1 MYSSLI
7 MLVAIFL
14 FILIFYTILTAR
26 RRKDWRYS
34 RLLNDSQKKRKELFV
49 GLRSKAKKAGLNIT
63 QEYILGLM
71 AAGMIGGFIAGYVIT
86 GTVLFALIFSI
97 CGIFIY
103 KFIVNRRISGRVAA
117 FNEGLATAL
126 DRLIHSLDAGLGV
139 VQAVSA
145 ISKDQNINEFT
156 RNIFVKVM
164 EHVSSGSTISQALED
179 VGEEI
184 DSPYLNI
191 LSVAIA
197 VNANEGSDL
206 VKVLTNIQNMLYDKK
221 RFEEMINAKS
231 AQGRLT
237 AIMATGIVVVVFF
250 MLRISS
256 PLFMDPL
263 IHTLAGNIVMIIIGV
278 FTFVGY
284 TLVNRIFRIKF

>member
-14 FILIFYTILTAR
+14 FILVFYTIYTNR
-26 RRKDWRYS
+26 RRKSWRYS
-34 RLLNDSQKKRKELFV
+34 RLLIDNHNKRKELFV
-49 GLRSKAKKAGLNIT
+49 NLRNKAKKVGLDVT
-63 QEYILGLM
+63 QEYILRIM
-71 AAGMIGGFIAGYVIT
+71 VAGMIGGFLAGYVVT
-86 GTVLFALIFSI
+86 GTVLFALIFCI
-97 CGIFIY
+97 CGLFFY
-103 KFIVNRRISGRVAA
+103 KYLINKRISSRISI

-139 VQAVSA
+139 VQAISG

-156 RNIFVKVM
+156 RNVFVKVM

-179 VGEEI
+179 VGEEVE
-184 DSPYLNI
+184 SPYLNI

-206 VKVLTNIQNMLYDKK
+206 VKVLINVQNMLYDKK

-237 AIMATGIVVVVFF
+237 ATMATGIVVVVFF

-256 PLFMDPL
+256 PLFMAPL
-263 IHTLAGNIVMIIIGV
+263 ISTVAGNIVMIIIGV

-284 TLVNRIFRIKF
+284 ILVNRIFRIKF